1 MRKDQ
6 SKRNKTQKKKNSV
19 GVVPA
24 GFVLLAVWEYL
35 KRAQSL
41 PWSLHKNVQFSEG
54 RRQACL
60 ASIASKA
67 TYGQPHCGELSVVY
81 NRKQQGS
88 LSRIFWAIIA
98 GWLLLFFRSQRR
110 NAARQAFFFGAAEL
124 TRIVHGKV
132 THGFE
137 QVTRL
142 T

>member
-6 SKRNKTQKKKNSV
+6 SKRNKTQKKNSV

-60 ASIASKA
+60 ASIASKVSDVWA
-67 TYGQPHCGELSVVY
+67 AALLRIIC
-81 NRKQQGS
+81 S
-88 LSRIFWAIIA
+88 L
-98 GWLLLFFRSQRR
+98 Q
-110 NAARQAFFFGAAEL
+110 
-124 TRIVHGKV
+124 
-132 THGFE
+132 
-137 QVTRL
+137 
-142 T
+142 